1 MNTMKKTYLF
11 LCLLAALC
19 MGCSKNSSTTS
30 TAFDLH
36 NLQGEWLIVQ
46 LDSVPLHAEA
56 DEEVPNILFDV
67 DNHSF
72 ACYIGCNRM
81 GGTFSIEGD
90 SLRLTDIY
98 ATRMYCPDKMDQEQR
113 LGEVLEQVSF
123 AEQTPDGNI
132 LLSNPSHSN
141 PSHTAQLTLT
151 RPNN

>member
-1 MNTMKKTYLF
+1 MKKTYLC
-11 LCLLAALC
+11 LCLLAALS
-19 MGCSKNSSTTS
+19 MGCSKTTSTTS

-56 DEEVPNILFDV
+56 DEEAPNILFDV

-113 LGEVLEQVSF
+113 LGEVLEQVSS
-123 AEQTPDGNI
+123 AVPTPDGNL
-132 LLSNPSHSN
+132 LLSNS
-141 PSHTAQLTLT
+141 SHTAQLTLT